1 MHITAGRGIST
12 SKNIEIRIIAT
23 DPVDMTWI
31 RLYERLIAFIHRIV
45 IFSIHVQYVFG
56 KPIHVEIFIMK
67 LLFNFCMEFYI
78 LLDSAVHLSH
88 LVHVGCMTLVTT
100 SLLVRFRSDCHNM
113 QPLLFS
119 DRIKCS
125 YVINQSSLVILLLA
139 SPLMVV
145 VVEVM

>member
-56 KPIHVEIFIMK
+56 KPMHVEIFIMK

-78 LLDSAVHLSH
+78 LLRQLKNHIQWIALYTFRTW
-88 LVHVGCMTLVTT
+88 CM
-100 SLLVRFRSDCHNM
+100 
-113 QPLLFS
+113 
-119 DRIKCS
+119 
-125 YVINQSSLVILLLA
+125 
-139 SPLMVV
+139 
-145 VVEVM
+145 